1 MPSGRALSRAQWP
14 LWPLLAGVFAPACTQ
29 SLWDEPVIYR
39 ALDYRIEGPRVLALS
54 VDPPVF
60 TSGAEVAVDALVVGP
75 GLQESRR
82 ATLNVCG
89 LDPARPITL
98 LDMECFSDLE
108 QVQTVAA
115 GDLPLAWTP
124 PDLAYDCE
132 VTGASG
138 GCSAT
143 VPFILESRL
152 GEAAV
157 VAGFNAEVSASMA
170 GEVDEVPALGPG
182 ALGLSV
188 SEDRGGELLLEATLE
203 AVGPEAT
210 FRWYVD
216 DGELMDTGRTAGLT
230 DGQGIIRS
238 TNRWRPPAGAGPW
251 RVFVVVGADDSRYL

>member
-1 MPSGRALSRAQWP
+1 MASGRALSRALGL

-170 GEVDEVPALGPG
+170 GRWTRCLPWGPAPWASPSRRTEG
-182 ALGLSV
+182 AS
-188 SEDRGGELLLEATLE
+188 SSWRLL
-203 AVGPEAT
+203 
-210 FRWYVD
+210 
-216 DGELMDTGRTAGLT
+216 
-230 DGQGIIRS
+230 
-238 TNRWRPPAGAGPW
+238 WRPSVPRPPSAGTWTTGSSW
-251 RVFVVVGADDSRYL
+251 TRGAPRD